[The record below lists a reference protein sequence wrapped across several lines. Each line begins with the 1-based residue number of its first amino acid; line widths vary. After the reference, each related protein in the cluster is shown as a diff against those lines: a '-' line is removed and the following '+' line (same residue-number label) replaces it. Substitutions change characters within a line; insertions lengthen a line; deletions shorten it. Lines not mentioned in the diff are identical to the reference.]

1 MQNQTLKSKII
12 LPILVSALT
21 VCLVVPDTLAVEK
34 TTLKLNLE
42 PGQKYKRVIGM
53 EEKISQSMAG
63 QKMDIDHT
71 KKVGLEFEVKDVDAK
86 GVASLKVTYRTL
98 QEKTSST
105 AGSMEYDSTDPS
117 THDGNPMAN
126 TYT

>member
-1 MQNQTLKSKII
+1 MAMEKCILKDFLFVLIVV
-12 LPILVSALT
+12 LLT
-21 VCLVVPDTLAVEK
+21 SDNYAAEK
-34 TTLKLNLE
+34 TALKLNLKL
-42 PGQKYKRVIGM
+42 GQKYKRVISR

-86 GVASLKVTYRTL
+86 GITSVKVTYRTI

-105 AGSMEYDSTDPS
+105 AGNFEYDSTDPN
-117 THDGNPMAN
+117 THEGNPMAN